1 MRTTKPLLSVLAIAA
16 IGAGIT
22 ACNPASVTSSSGT
35 PPSTASVTDAGT
47 TGVTT
52 GPGRYILR
60 AMPAG
65 TVTISRGDHGVLLAH
80 VVVAGLTPGSAH
92 SVSFVTGSG
101 RTVPFTMLTAD
112 STGQA
117 AATLTS
123 QGRVDAVR
131 GGRLVISLGD
141 TVAYSAMTSMTN
153 GRQLAAEP
161 IAEASFPSGAGE
173 TVTLRPVSPYG
184 RPAGV
189 TTITFDPSAQTLTI
203 TVTATGLT
211 PGPHAA
217 HVHLGSC
224 QSQGAVKYMIPD
236 FIADSN
242 GAIVDQ
248 TRVVTGVT
256 SYPGPGNWYLNLHMG
271 GMNQIL
277 ANGEPTLY
285 FRPMLC
291 TDITSVAVAGSAS
304 PSASASATAS
314 STPAMPPSS
323 VSPAPS
329 SSMPSSSMA
338 TSPSTTSPSASA
350 SPSTTPTVTATPS
363 PSGSTDPTPT
373 VYPTHW

>member
-1 MRTTKPLLSVLAIAA
+1 MRTTKLLLSVLAIAA

-35 PPSTASVTDAGT
+35 PPSTASVTDAGI

-80 VVVAGLTPGSAH
+80 VFVAGLTPGSEH

-101 RTVPFTMLTAD
+101 RTVPFTILTAD

-131 GGRLVISLGD
+131 GGRLIISLGD
-141 TVAYSAMTSMTN
+141 TVAYSAMISMTN
-153 GRQLAAEP
+153 SGSLAAEP
-161 IAEASFPSGAGE
+161 IAEASFPAGAGE

-189 TTITFDPSAQTLTI
+189 TAITFDPSAQTLTI
-203 TVTATGLT
+203 TVTAAGLT

-217 HVHLGSC
+217 HIHLGSC

-242 GAIVDQ
+242 GVIVDQ

-291 TDITSVAVAGSAS
+291 TDITSVAVTGSAS
-304 PSASASATAS
+304 PSASASASSSGAMPSSLAS
-314 STPAMPPSS
+314 SMPSS
-323 VSPAPS
+323 P
-329 SSMPSSSMA
+329 MPSSSMA
-338 TSPSTTSPSASA
+338 TPSTTSPSASA
-350 SPSTTPTVTATPS
+350 SPSIIPTGTPS
-363 PSGSTDPTPT
+363 PSGSPDPIPT
-373 VYPTHW
+373 AYPTHW